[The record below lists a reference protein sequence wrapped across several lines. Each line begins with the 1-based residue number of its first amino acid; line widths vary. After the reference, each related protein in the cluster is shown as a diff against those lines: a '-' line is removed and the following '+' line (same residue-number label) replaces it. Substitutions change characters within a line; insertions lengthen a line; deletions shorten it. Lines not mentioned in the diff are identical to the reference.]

1 MPGVGD
7 PVGTGIVTTLARLG
21 GNVTG
26 ISNMVGELA
35 PKRLATLHEL
45 VRLAKRVAVLSN
57 PADPIN
63 EKLARDTRTA
73 AAKLGLE
80 ARFFPVTTLAELNPI
95 FEQVLDWGAQWA
107 IWLQGQAAPFET
119 TAMALAEKHRLPMM
133 MSSPAVE
140 GLVAYSSNSLD
151 VFRKTAGHVDK
162 ILKGAK
168 PGDLPVEQPTDFDL
182 VINLKTAQAIG
193 LKVPQSIM
201 IQATKVIE

>member
-1 MPGVGD
+1 
-7 PVGTGIVTTLARLG
+7 
-21 GNVTG
+21 
-26 ISNMVGELA
+26 
-35 PKRLATLHEL
+35 
-45 VRLAKRVAVLSN
+45 
-57 PADPIN
+57 
-63 EKLARDTRTA
+63 
-73 AAKLGLE
+73 
-80 ARFFPVTTLAELNPI
+80 VTTLAELNPI